1 MNDNKVKIFEYLD
14 TLVKMCRSKGNGA
27 SLIIEEEEI
36 AEQIKE
42 HDLEIDE
49 LKNSIANDCYDAS
62 AEMADRNIEIIT
74 KKLIQQLKSK
84 IKSKTKEL
92 DDLKIRENDYSYHI
106 QSIKNNKTGHESY
119 IKSLKARLENSEDE
133 EVSNKYT
140 SSIKVTEEKIEK
152 ANHELESQN
161 LEYKLLQTKIEEVAA
176 EVAKLQDSLDSK
188 EKLLLETQENL
199 KDKNSYLDQSKVD
212 KLNEKIEEV
221 ELKKKKLNERV
232 EEIHNNSQYLV
243 SKIKDCINAEKDSAA
258 YAKGVIDLVN
268 QAHQVPYMNVEA
280 NKLLEEAL
288 LKATQAR
295 DSFALEIDQK
305 NYSLLET
312 LNPGKIRIDY
322 LKTRIEKWN
331 VEKEELREKI
341 FVIDNDQKFN
351 YDEKY
356 IKLNEILDTMK
367 KELAEFEKAYENNDS
382 INLTSKSDL
391 KLSIEEKKR
400 EIFDTENILSQFRK
414 DEADDIAYANELYTH
429 NIKGLEAKIEAA
441 TKEIETIKSNMI
453 ARKNGLIDITS
464 QNRDKD
470 KLKELAVKV
479 IDIKH
484 RRQFAQKPIE
494 IAKELEQ
501 LLGIEIVPSLAVIE
515 EEPIEKTI
523 QDIKLI
529 IGDSSIEL
537 NVTQEEPTEVKEQ
550 PKREK
555 KVEGPKITIEPEIE
569 EPKVEKKKEEPKVEE
584 PKKEVKEEPKVEEEL
599 QPKDFNLQIPPTRG
613 VKVVEQ
619 AEIEEEEVV
628 TNPVQ
633 PEEPKVELIPT
644 EPIPT
649 VEPIIEEE
657 TVVPKVPVPAAPAPA
672 SDEEEITLSNENVE
686 PEEIIAQQQLENPM
700 IQPLAIDDEKE
711 LAIGEMFKE
720 NSSQNNANNDNIVLD
735 NELSQELD
743 QYLNNLD
750 LPNS

>member
-49 LKNSIANDCYDAS
+49 LKNSITNDCYDAS

-119 IKSLKARLENSEDE
+119 VKSLKARLENSEDE

-199 KDKNSYLDQSKVD
+199 KEKNSYLDQSKVD

-441 TKEIETIKSNMI
+441 TKEIESIKSNMI

-584 PKKEVKEEPKVEEEL
+584 EL

-657 TVVPKVPVPAAPAPA
+657 TVVPEVPVPAAPAPVAEAPA

>member
-1 MNDNKVKIFEYLD
+1 
-14 TLVKMCRSKGNGA
+14 
-27 SLIIEEEEI
+27 
-36 AEQIKE
+36 
-42 HDLEIDE
+42 
-49 LKNSIANDCYDAS
+49 
-62 AEMADRNIEIIT
+62 MADRNIEIIT
-74 KKLIQQLKSK
+74 KKIIQQLKSK
-84 IKSKTKEL
+84 IKDKTKEL
-92 DDLKIRENDYSYHI
+92 KDLKIRENDYSSHI
-106 QSIKNNKTGHESY
+106 QSIKNNKSGNEYY
-119 IKSLKARLENSEDE
+119 IKSLKARLENAEDE
-133 EVSNKYT
+133 DVSNKYQ
-140 SSIKVTEEKIEK
+140 SSIKVIEEKIEK
-152 ANHELESQN
+152 ANHELENQY
-161 LEYKLLQTKIEEVAA
+161 LEYKLLQTKIEDVSQELS
-176 EVAKLQDSLDSK
+176 KLQDNLDTK

-199 KDKNSYLDQSKVD
+199 KDKKSYLDQSKVD
-212 KLNEKIEEV
+212 KINEKIEEV
-221 ELKKKKLNERV
+221 ELKKKKLNDRV
-232 EEIHNNSQYLV
+232 EEIHNNSQYLAA
-243 SKIKDCINAEKDSAA
+243 KIKDCINTEKESST

-268 QAHQVPYMNVEA
+268 QAHQVPYMNVDA

-322 LKTRIEKWN
+322 LKARIEKWN

-341 FVIDNDQKFN
+341 FIIDNDQKFN

-367 KELAEFEKAYENNDS
+367 KELTEFEKAYENNDS

-414 DEADDIAYANELYTH
+414 DEAEDIAYANELYTH
-429 NIKGLEAKIEAA
+429 DIKGLEAKIETAS
-441 TKEIETIKSNMI
+441 KEIEKIKSNMI
-453 ARKNGLIDITS
+453 AGKNGLIDITS
-464 QNRDKD
+464 QNRDKE

-484 RRQFAQKPIE
+484 RRQFAKKPIE

-501 LLGIEIVPSLAVIE
+501 LLGIDIVPSLAVIE

-529 IGDSSIEL
+529 IGDSSIDL
-537 NVTQEEPTEVKEQ
+537 NITKEESKKVPEQ
-550 PKREK
+550 PKKEK
-555 KVEGPKITIEPEIE
+555 KIEEPKITIEPEVE
-569 EPKVEKKKEEPKVEE
+569 EKKVQEEQ
-584 PKKEVKEEPKVEEEL
+584 PKKENKKEKVEEEL

-613 VKVVEQ
+613 VKVIEQ
-619 AEIEEEEVV
+619 DEIEEEDVTTEPVEVNETETSPKV
-628 TNPVQ
+628 VEESK
-633 PEEPKVELIPT
+633 PEEPVVVTIAPTAPVVEET
-644 EPIPT
+644 PIPT
-649 VEPIIEEE
+649 PVVE
-657 TVVPKVPVPAAPAPA
+657 
-672 SDEEEITLSNENVE
+672 DGEEITLSNENIE
-686 PEEIIAQQQLENPM
+686 PEQAIAVEQEENPM
-700 IQPLAIDDEKE
+700 IQPITVEDEKE

>member
-49 LKNSIANDCYDAS
+49 LKNSITNDCYDAS

-119 IKSLKARLENSEDE
+119 VKSLKARLENSEDE

-199 KDKNSYLDQSKVD
+199 KEKNSYLDQSKVD

-367 KELAEFEKAYENNDS
+367 KELTEFEKAYENNDS

-414 DEADDIAYANELYTH
+414 DEAEDIAYANELYTH

-441 TKEIETIKSNMI
+441 TKEIESIKSNMI

-537 NVTQEEPTEVKEQ
+537 NVTQEEPAEVKEQ

-619 AEIEEEEVV
+619 AEIEEEDVV
-628 TNPVQ
+628 ANPVQ

-649 VEPIIEEE
+649 VEAVVEE
-657 TVVPKVPVPAAPAPA
+657 TVVPEVPVPAAPA

-686 PEEIIAQQQLENPM
+686 PEEVIAQQQLENPM